1 VNGIRICNGAC
12 FVGQRPALC
21 ILALRQPDKLGLDTC
36 SNSIVAMKQFIVSQ
50 MVSLTGVLEWPAQQ
64 LAHDLCGRNTMVF
77 KTCMHK

>member
-1 VNGIRICNGAC
+1 MNGIRICNGAC

-50 MVSLTGVLEWPAQQ
+50 MVSLDRKSTRLNSS
-64 LAHDLCGRNTMVF
+64 HDRLSRMPSSA
-77 KTCMHK
+77 